1 MKMRS
6 MLFSIFVFS
15 TVVVGAQS
23 AVANTWGITFAAP
36 MNSGTRIGAIVHLNP
51 HLVLRSSLS
60 VDYRF
65 YQFTDRINETKIS
78 SFGTASERL
87 ENPVV
92 LVGLGLDWY
101 FRPHDRV
108 SLFAGGGIGFGFRGF
123 REVSG
128 SDTINVQADGNTRF
142 SFSVGASAGGRY
154 MLTERFGLYAS
165 AGLTL
170 GFVTVGFERQN
181 ERTKTITTKRSVTL
195 LSLNTVVTPVGVIFY
210 F

>member
-6 MLFSIFVFS
+6 MLFGIFVFS

-51 HLVLRSSLS
+51 HLALDFGLS

-65 YQFTDRINETKIS
+65 LQVMDSIDKTKIS

-123 REVSG
+123 REVS
-128 SDTINVQADGNTRF
+128 DTNTFNVQADGNTQF
-142 SFSVGASAGGRY
+142 DFFVGANAGGRY

-165 AGLTL
+165 AGLVL
-170 GFVTVGFERQN
+170 SFVTAGVERRN
-181 ERTKTITTKRSVTL
+181 ERTKTIITKRDVTL
-195 LSLNTVVTPVGVIFY
+195 LRLNTVVTPVGVIFY